1 VVRKKRSRQER
12 KFSELF
18 LQADPEEKEEN
29 ERSLEEINLVEFN
42 QDRITIARTF
52 FQQFQLDSATFTKW
66 NNQLFSLIFTVSVRV
81 LSKRIYI
88 P

>member
-1 VVRKKRSRQER
+1 VRKKRSRQER
-12 KFSELF
+12 KFPELF

-52 FQQFQLDSATFTKW
+52 FQQFQPDGATFTKW